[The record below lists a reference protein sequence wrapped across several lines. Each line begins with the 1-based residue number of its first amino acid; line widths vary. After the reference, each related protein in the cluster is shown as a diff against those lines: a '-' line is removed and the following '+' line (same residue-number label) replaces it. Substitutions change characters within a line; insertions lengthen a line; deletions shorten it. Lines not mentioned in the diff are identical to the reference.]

1 MASSVDWYSVVV
13 VEVEV
18 VGPGG
23 DRGAQTVAPIGRFR
37 DPSDMFVMAL
47 RERKVVT
54 NENNF
59 SHGAWLLY

>member
-1 MASSVDWYSVVV
+1 M
-13 VEVEV
+13 

-37 DPSDMFVMAL
+37 DPSALFVMAL

-59 SHGAWLLY
+59 SHGAWLLSLIEPVHIVLGIHYNL